1 MYEFLL
7 THKLLTGLIGLLLS
21 VTVGA
26 ALGGRGLGLR
36 SMAYGFGP
44 MLALAFYV
52 ALLFAD
58 SPPNLVDL
66 LSVITFELVVFVMYL
81 MLLRRLLACVREIPV
96 DEVNRSLKISVVLQI
111 VFAVPIVASGGFGI
125 FSEGARIE
133 YIYAGSL
140 PKYFTYAGLMVAT
153 TQAALLASRIT
164 HTGGIGWPGAL
175 ALLMNLGLSVA
186 AGSKGAFLWMFS
198 VAALVDYRR
207 ARIPKTLQLLVA
219 VGGAGA
225 LVVSSIII
233 ADFIGITTEQF
244 TDLALSRFFLN
255 NDARSLAFDLRSQVT
270 AETGLLSESFRS
282 LGNLFGSPPRN
293 DPLGVLLYAQR
304 LGVTNGSGANASLMA
319 LVTFYSTPGYATIP
333 ALFGSLAVGAGMALL
348 PLRPGHAS
356 SRQPR
361 CSPHPGSHRRG
372 DVLPGFS
379 RLPGGDAPR
388 HRHHRRDGDA

>member
-1 MYEFLL
+1 
-7 THKLLTGLIGLLLS
+7 
-21 VTVGA
+21 
-26 ALGGRGLGLR
+26 
-36 SMAYGFGP
+36 
-44 MLALAFYV
+44 
-52 ALLFAD
+52 
-58 SPPNLVDL
+58 
-66 LSVITFELVVFVMYL
+66 
-81 MLLRRLLACVREIPV
+81 
-96 DEVNRSLKISVVLQI
+96 
-111 VFAVPIVASGGFGI
+111 
-125 FSEGARIE
+125 
-133 YIYAGSL
+133 
-140 PKYFTYAGLMVAT
+140 
-153 TQAALLASRIT
+153 
-164 HTGGIGWPGAL
+164 
-175 ALLMNLGLSVA
+175 
-186 AGSKGAFLWMFS
+186 MFS

-333 ALFGSLAVGAGMALL
+333 ALFGSLAVGGWHGSSSTA
-348 PLRPGHAS
+348 PGPCVIAPTKVQS
-356 SRQPR
+356 SPWVS
-361 CSPHPGSHRRG
+361 SPW
-372 DVLPGFS
+372 
-379 RLPGGDAPR
+379 
-388 HRHHRRDGDA
+388 